1 MFLLHITE
9 DYMKNIKNVILGA
22 FLFVFMSCAFAA
34 YTPKDVVNAVN
45 NGEWQKAEVMI
56 KEVTASRPESAQAWF
71 YRAQIEL
78 ELAKQGQAT
87 AEQASESL
95 HRAMTAPKKMEGGDA
110 KYQALS
116 SKIAAL
122 GATDIPSDIKQ
133 AIMDKRWSTA
143 ERKLNDFTSNNPESA
158 KAWYYLAQV
167 QEHTGN
173 YNNALAS
180 INKAVANDKALSF
193 TDNPSNV
200 SKLKNRIESQIQ
212 SNTVVA
218 KVEKVNNTPV
228 PQSVSEKPIQKS
240 EKVETYDTGMS
251 DSAVWGMVKLFAVL
265 GFILF
270 LVYVF
275 IFRNNKK
282 SEDESQEKMR
292 TVHLNYI
299 NTTYKELETISDDL
313 AFIDKES
320 SYLYKEVQEV
330 RTSLG
335 GMVIHFTQGKN
346 QWQSHMPELNRLKE
360 RVEYIK
366 ENFANKKYEKNAF
379 NEAKSKVSSTVN
391 SATSSVRNTVNRT
404 VNKTSE
410 IRNRTNTD
418 SSREV
423 HHHHNNNSNNDLLT
437 GVLIGSVLNNS
448 NSHTT
453 VVKEREVERSSYTPP
468 KKEEDNSFDF
478 GSSTKSSGSSF
489 DFGSSNRDSGFDF
502 GSSSNS
508 GSSGFDSGGS
518 NNNDW

>member
-95 HRAMTAPKKMEGGDA
+95 RRAMTAPKKMDGGDA

-116 SKIAAL
+116 NKIAAL

-173 YNNALAS
+173 YNNALVS

-212 SNTVVA
+212 NNTVVA
-218 KVEKVNNTPV
+218 KVEKANNTPV
-228 PQSVSEKPIQKS
+228 PQSVSDKPVHKS
-240 EKVETYDTGMS
+240 EKVETYNTGMS

-410 IRNRTNTD
+410 MRNRTNTD

>member
-1 MFLLHITE
+1 
-9 DYMKNIKNVILGA
+9 MKNFKSVVLGA
-22 FLFVFMSCAFAA
+22 FLFIFMSCAFAA

-95 HRAMTAPKKMEGGDA
+95 RRAMNAPKKMEGGDS

-122 GATDIPSDIKQ
+122 GATDIPNDIKQ

-167 QEHTGN
+167 QEHTGD
-173 YNNALAS
+173 YKNALVS
-180 INKAVANDKALSF
+180 INKAVDNDRALSF

-200 SKLKNRIESQIQ
+200 SKFKNRIKNQIQ
-212 SNTVVA
+212 NNTVIAKKEKVSNTPISQS
-218 KVEKVNNTPV
+218 VNNTPV
-228 PQSVSEKPIQKS
+228 QKV
-240 EKVETYDTGMS
+240 EKVETYDTGIS
-251 DSAVWGMVKLFAVL
+251 GSAVWGIVKVFAVL
-265 GFILF
+265 AFIIF
-270 LVYVF
+270 LAY
-275 IFRNNKK
+275 IFMFRKNKK
-282 SEDESQEKMR
+282 AEEESQEKMR
-292 TVHLNYI
+292 AVNLNYI
-299 NTTYKELETISDDL
+299 NTTYKELETISEDL

-330 RTSLG
+330 RTGLG
-335 GMVIHFTQGKN
+335 SMVIYFTQGKDK
-346 QWQSHMPELNRLKE
+346 WQSHMSELNRLKE

-366 ENFANKKYEKNAF
+366 DNFANKKYERNMF
-379 NEAKSKVSSTVN
+379 NEAKSKVSSTVS
-391 SATSSVRNTVNRT
+391 SATSSVRNTVNKT

-410 IRNRTNTD
+410 MRNRTNTD
-418 SSREV
+418 SQREV
-423 HHHHNNNSNNDLLT
+423 HHHHQNNNSNNDLIT
-437 GVLIGSVLNNS
+437 GVVLGSVLSNN

-468 KKEEDNSFDF
+468 KKEEDSSFDF
-478 GSSTKSSGSSF
+478 GSSTKSSSSSF
-489 DFGSSNRDSGFDF
+489 DFGSSSRDSGFDL

-508 GSSGFDSGGS
+508 GSSSFDSGSS
-518 NNNDW
+518 NSSNDW

>member
-1 MFLLHITE
+1 
-9 DYMKNIKNVILGA
+9 MKNIKNVILGA

>member
-1 MFLLHITE
+1 
-9 DYMKNIKNVILGA
+9 
-22 FLFVFMSCAFAA
+22 
-34 YTPKDVVNAVN
+34 
-45 NGEWQKAEVMI
+45 
-56 KEVTASRPESAQAWF
+56 
-71 YRAQIEL
+71 
-78 ELAKQGQAT
+78 
-87 AEQASESL
+87 
-95 HRAMTAPKKMEGGDA
+95 
-110 KYQALS
+110 
-116 SKIAAL
+116 
-122 GATDIPSDIKQ
+122 
-133 AIMDKRWSTA
+133 
-143 ERKLNDFTSNNPESA
+143 
-158 KAWYYLAQV
+158 
-167 QEHTGN
+167 
-173 YNNALAS
+173 
-180 INKAVANDKALSF
+180 
-193 TDNPSNV
+193 
-200 SKLKNRIESQIQ
+200 
-212 SNTVVA
+212 
-218 KVEKVNNTPV
+218 
-228 PQSVSEKPIQKS
+228 
-240 EKVETYDTGMS
+240 MS

-423 HHHHNNNSNNDLLT
+423 HLHHNNNSNNDLLT

>member
-1 MFLLHITE
+1 
-9 DYMKNIKNVILGA
+9 MKNIKNVILGA

-508 GSSGFDSGGS
+508 GSSGFYSGGS

>member
-9 DYMKNIKNVILGA
+9 DYMKNIKNVILVA

-95 HRAMTAPKKMEGGDA
+95 RRAMTAPKKMDGGDA

-173 YNNALAS
+173 YNNALVS

-200 SKLKNRIESQIQ
+200 SKLKNRIENQIQ
-212 SNTVVA
+212 NNTVVA

-228 PQSVSEKPIQKS
+228 SQPVSEKPIQKS
-240 EKVETYDTGMS
+240 EKVETYNTGMS